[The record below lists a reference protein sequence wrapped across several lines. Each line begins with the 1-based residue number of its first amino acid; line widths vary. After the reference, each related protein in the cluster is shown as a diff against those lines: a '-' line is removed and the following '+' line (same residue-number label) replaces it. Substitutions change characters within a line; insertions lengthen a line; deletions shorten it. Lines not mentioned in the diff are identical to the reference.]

1 MAKRR
6 EVPKVRGVYERD
18 PGSGVWWIQY
28 KQGSVRKRE
37 KVGRRS
43 DAIALYQQRKSEMRA
58 GAKLAPNLRTQ
69 GIRFSQLA
77 DEALTWS
84 EEFHPKGLR
93 ALKGRICKLKD
104 AFGEMPAA
112 DLTPQIIDRW
122 LTEQSEWSP
131 ATKNRYRAAIS
142 LTYRQAMRNGK
153 IQSNPARLV
162 ASRAE
167 KNGRIRYLLPQEE
180 NALRKAMKNRYE
192 CHYPALD
199 VALHTGM
206 RLSEQFTLEWG
217 SVDFDR
223 REIRLDETK
232 NGSGRTV
239 PMNSACFAALN
250 QLWKGLPRSPGKIL
264 HTATV
269 RVFRSVRGEPL
280 DNPRAWF
287 EQALK
292 DAKIKDF
299 RWHDLRHTFCSRL
312 AMAGVD
318 IRTIAQLAGHK
329 TLAMAMRYSHLSP
342 SHNLN
347 AVEKLTQR
355 RQARQKHIK

>member
-1 MAKRR
+1 M
-6 EVPKVRGVYERD
+6 RGVYERE
-18 PGSGVWWIQY
+18 PGSGIWWIQY
-28 KQGSVRKRE
+28 KQGSTRKRE

-58 GAKLAPNLRTQ
+58 GAKLAPNLRNQ
-69 GIRFSQLA
+69 GIRFGELA
-77 DEALTWS
+77 SEAQKWS
-84 EEFHPKGLR
+84 EEFHPKGIR
-93 ALKGRICKLKD
+93 ALKGRIKKLKEE
-104 AFGEMPAA
+104 FGDKPAV

-122 LTEQSEWSP
+122 LTEQTEWSP

-142 LTYRQAMRNGK
+142 LVYRQAMRHGK
-153 IQSNPARLV
+153 IQVNPARLV
-162 ASRAE
+162 AARTENNA
-167 KNGRIRYLLPQEE
+167 RIRYLLPQEE
-180 NALRKAMKNRYE
+180 TALRKAMKDRYE

-232 NGSGRTV
+232 NGSGRTI
-239 PMNSACFAALN
+239 PMNSACVGALRLL
-250 QLWKGLPRSPGKIL
+250 QKKTHKKSD
-264 HTATV
+264 

-287 EQALK
+287 ETALA
-292 DAKIKDF
+292 DAKIKEF

-312 AMAGVD
+312 AMVGVD

-342 SHNLN
+342 SHNLS
-347 AVEKLTQR
+347 AIERLTDQR
-355 RQARQKHIK
+355 SRPRSARNKKTRQPAETT